1 MSLMNKVE
9 YAVGREYMI
18 GRQDLLPKISRKIE
32 GQANSNKIV
41 SIEQPAQPHSNKIA
55 RLK

>member
-32 GQANSNKIV
+32 GLVNSNKIV
-41 SIEQPAQPHSNKIA
+41 SIKWPAQPHSNKIV